1 MEIGVEG
8 PARFAPVDQLDT
20 SDFDQPVAGPG
31 VESRRLCIEDYLTHS
46 IRQSGPYRARK
57 QEVMAQIWRCVSL
70 FGRPVSITKSARAR
84 LTRSEEHTS
93 ELQSLMRISY
103 AVFCLNKKQQH
114 ITNYTD

>member
-46 IRQSGPYRARK
+46 LRQSRPYRARNN
-57 QEVMAQIWRCVSL
+57 EVMARIWGCVSL
-70 FGRPVSITKSARAR
+70 FGRPVSRTTAENGREVWRERGSTYEY
-84 LTRSEEHTS
+84 LSVH
-93 ELQSLMRISY
+93 
-103 AVFCLNKKQQH
+103 AV
-114 ITNYTD
+114 D